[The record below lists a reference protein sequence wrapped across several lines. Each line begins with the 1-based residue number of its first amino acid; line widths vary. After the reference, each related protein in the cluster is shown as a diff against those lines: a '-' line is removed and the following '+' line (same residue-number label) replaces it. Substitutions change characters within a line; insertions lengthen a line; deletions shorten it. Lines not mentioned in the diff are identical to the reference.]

1 MFKALIVPATL
12 AIVLASAGV
21 SLAQQTGTQSQ
32 YDRTGDHMMSYGP
45 AAQTTAPTTTR
56 PASAPRVRN
65 YRAPARQAPQTQ
77 QTQAPIDRTGD
88 HMFSYGPAA
97 R

>member
-1 MFKALIVPATL
+1 MSKALIVPATL

-45 AAQTTAPTTTR
+45 TTQTTAPTTTR

-65 YRAPARQAPQTQ
+65 YRAPARQTQTQ

-88 HMFSYGPAA
+88 HMFSYGPTA